1 MARLVTSRGDIVMG
15 AKVDRPPGRGK
26 SGFEIMGKTVLS
38 AIMAAAILAPAWV
51 TTALAPSALAQE
63 DAAPT
68 PQSISTELYQ
78 TAMRH
83 ANAGD
88 YETARRLLEANLQI
102 KPGQVAYLRL
112 LTLLAVL
119 NDRPDDAFAALDRV
133 ADQGLTLGLERF
145 EEALRAADAAR
156 FDALIARFAEN
167 AAPVG
172 RAERLAVVDAPDAL
186 IEGVAMD
193 IEMDRLFLSSVAERE
208 ILMIE
213 PFSPDE
219 VTVFADA
226 DDGLWSVFG
235 IGVDDRT
242 RMLWASSGVLPQTP
256 MAEGEEVGTGLFAFD
271 LVSGDLH
278 RKYEIEGAE
287 RMTDF
292 VVRDGAVYVSDNG
305 APRVYVLDD
314 LSSNLR
320 VLVED
325 DRFTSLQGLAL
336 SRGALYV
343 ADYTIGIWR
352 IDLGDQ
358 SVSLVEAGE
367 HSLVGIDGLL
377 NTRDGR
383 LVAVRNGVTPHQVMA
398 IDLDREGRAVAN
410 VDVLLRAHRD
420 MGDNTEPTLIDLADG
435 RAWLVAN
442 AAWPLFPGD
451 GSAPEAPRPSTVI
464 LEMNMP

>member
-1 MARLVTSRGDIVMG
+1 MRKTVFSAVLAATVMAPVLVTS
-15 AKVDRPPGRGK
+15 AL
-26 SGFEIMGKTVLS
+26 TT
-38 AIMAAAILAPAWV
+38 PAF
-51 TTALAPSALAQE
+51 AQDE
-63 DAAPT
+63 VAPT
-68 PQSISTELYQ
+68 PQSITTQIYQ

-83 ANAGD
+83 ADAGD

-119 NDRPDDAFAALDRV
+119 NDRPDDAFAVLDRV
-133 ADQGLTLGLERF
+133 ADQGLVIGLARF
-145 EEALRAADAAR
+145 DEALRAADAAR
-156 FDALIARFAEN
+156 LDAIANRFAAN

-172 RAERLAVVDAPDAL
+172 QAERLAIVDAPDAL

-193 IEMDRLFLSSVAERE
+193 IESDRLFLSSVAQRQ

-213 PFSPDE
+213 PFAPDD

-235 IGVDDRT
+235 IGVDDRS
-242 RMLWASSGVLPQTP
+242 RMVWATSGVVPQTP
-256 MAEGEEVGTGLFAFD
+256 MAEGEAAGTALFAFD

-278 RKYEIEGAE
+278 RKYQIDGAE

-292 VVRDGAVYVSDNG
+292 VVRDGTVYVPDNG
-305 APRVYVLDD
+305 APRIYVLDD
-314 LSSNLR
+314 LSDDLR
-320 VLVED
+320 LLVED
-325 DRFTSLQGLAL
+325 DRFASLQGLAL

-358 SVSLVEAGE
+358 SVSLVEAGA
-367 HSLVGIDGLL
+367 HSLIGIDGLL

-383 LVAVRNGVTPHQVMA
+383 LIAVRNGVTPHQVMA
-398 IDLDREGRAVAN
+398 IDLDREGRAIAN

-420 MGDNTEPTLIDLADG
+420 MGENTEPTLIDLADG

-442 AAWPLFPGD
+442 AAWPLFPED
-451 GSAPEAPRPSTVI
+451 GSVPEGGRPSTVI
-464 LEMNMP
+464 LEMDIP

>member
-1 MARLVTSRGDIVMG
+1 
-15 AKVDRPPGRGK
+15 
-26 SGFEIMGKTVLS
+26 MGKKILS
-38 AIMAAAILAPAWV
+38 AMLVATIMAPALV
-51 TTALAPSALAQE
+51 GSALTMPAFAQE
-63 DAAPT
+63 PENARDEVSPT
-68 PQSISTELYQ
+68 PQSISTDLYR

-83 ANAGD
+83 ASDGD
-88 YETARRLLEANLQI
+88 YETARRMLEANLQI

-112 LTLLAVL
+112 LVTLAMM
-119 NDRPDDAFAALDRV
+119 NDRPDDAFAALDRI
-133 ADQGLTLGLERF
+133 ADQGLIIELARF
-145 EEALRAADAAR
+145 EEGLRAADSPR
-156 FDALIARFAEN
+156 LDAIIARFAVN

-172 RAERLAVVDAPDAL
+172 QAERLAVVDAPDAL

-193 IEMDRLFLSSVAERE
+193 IESDRLFLSSVAQRE

-219 VTVFADA
+219 VTVFAGA

-242 RMLWASSGVLPQTP
+242 RMVWATSGVVPQTP
-256 MAEGEEVGTGLFAFD
+256 MAEGEPAGTALFAFD
-271 LVSGDLH
+271 LVSGDLY
-278 RKYEIEGAE
+278 RKYQIEGAGL
-287 RMTDF
+287 MTDF
-292 VVRDGAVYVSDNG
+292 VVRDGTVYVSDNE

-314 LSSNLR
+314 MGSDLR
-320 VLVED
+320 LLVED
-325 DRFTSLQGLAL
+325 DRFASLQGLAL

-352 IDLGDQ
+352 IDLGNQ
-358 SVSLVEAGE
+358 SVSLVEAAG
-367 HSLVGIDGLL
+367 HSLIGIDGLL

-383 LVAVRNGVTPHQVMA
+383 LIAVRNGVTPHQVMA

-442 AAWPLFPGD
+442 AAWPLFPED
-451 GSAPEAPRPSTVI
+451 GSVPAGGRPSTVI
-464 LEMNMP
+464 FEMDIP